1 MENKKNE
8 TVDFITVD
16 EMLDYAI
23 GIFPE
28 LLPFTSEKSKD
39 STWVLHRESMKQEI
53 KRVLL
58 KHRLIE
64 KASSTKAHKISK
76 EVGQFVAR
84 NIMRSYF
91 LTKIEEFEE
100 QQEKEM
106 KKKFSEIDNQ
116 LTEQQEEL
124 FEIESDAHY
133 FGYNNENDDAVL
145 DMLIKAYPERA
156 KEYVDFEYKEK
167 HDLIHKSNLSYHI
180 PDKTWYK
187 EYPEDAEGLPVDF
200 ADKVIEKMMLRAL
213 FEKFYEFDEKKFR
226 KDLIW
231 RAKFIVPGDPVR
243 FESGYY
249 DLTQRLENPIGYYV
263 FPKEQKKC
271 RKGQK

>member
-28 LLPFTSEKSKD
+28 LLPYSRKD
-39 STWVLHRESMKQEI
+39 SEVSNWKERRESMKQEI

-76 EVGQFVAR
+76 EVGQFVAG

-106 KKKFSEIDNQ
+106 KKKFSEIDKQ
-116 LTEQQEEL
+116 LTEQQKEL
-124 FEIESDAHY
+124 FEIERDTRC
-133 FGYNNENDDAVL
+133 FGYNNENDAFM
-145 DMLIKAYPERA
+145 DMLLKAYPERA
-156 KEYVDFEYKEK
+156 TEYVDFEYKGK
-167 HDLIHKSNLSYHI
+167 HNLIHKSNLSYHI
-180 PDKTWYK
+180 PDKTWHK
-187 EYPEDAEGLPVDF
+187 ESPKDVEGLPVDF
-200 ADKVIEKMMLRAL
+200 ADNIIEKMMLRAL

-226 KDLIW
+226 KDLI
-231 RAKFIVPGDPVR
+231 RRSMFISSGEPAQ